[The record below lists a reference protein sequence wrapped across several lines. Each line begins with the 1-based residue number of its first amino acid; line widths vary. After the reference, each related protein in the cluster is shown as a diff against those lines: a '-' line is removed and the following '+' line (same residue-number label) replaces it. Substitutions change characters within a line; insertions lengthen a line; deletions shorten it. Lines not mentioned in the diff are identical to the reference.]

1 MHLDIFVI
9 LRRQT
14 PAASSS
20 SFLSVEPW
28 AALFIFVLWP
38 GPRRREIT
46 VGELW
51 YSPNEFH
58 RWIISFFFS
67 SLPLPSV
74 RNEIYV
80 CHMSSDFLLVNETL
94 AFSAYFGP
102 FEFYFNENVWLF
114 ESLFWLL
121 FVSFIWTRSGDCL
134 NQTMASTR
142 LAHLTLIAQKGCL
155 KLPTCI

>member
-58 RWIISFFFS
+58 RWIISFFFPLS
-67 SLPLPSV
+67 PSRRSVMKYMSATCRQIFFLWMKRWPFQPISVHLNFISMKMFDSLRV
-74 RNEIYV
+74 
-80 CHMSSDFLLVNETL
+80 
-94 AFSAYFGP
+94 YFG
-102 FEFYFNENVWLF
+102 FSSFRSFGHAAATVWIKQ
-114 ESLFWLL
+114 WRLL
-121 FVSFIWTRSGDCL
+121 DSHT
-134 NQTMASTR
+134 
-142 LAHLTLIAQKGCL
+142 
-155 KLPTCI
+155 